1 MSFRLESN
9 SFVCR
14 VNVHSLVRPTDVQ
27 VMTSLNVTLLAA
39 ACARLVFSEV
49 DGRASH

>member
-1 MSFRLESN
+1 MNLDLNQTKFRVRTAFTRVW
-9 SFVCR
+9 FVR
-14 VNVHSLVRPTDVQ
+14 LMQ

>member
-1 MSFRLESN
+1 MSLDLNQTLSSAFTVWFVRLM
-9 SFVCR
+9 
-14 VNVHSLVRPTDVQ
+14 Q